1 MISGSRPL
9 FTPTLE
15 QMSRHPGNERVER
28 PCKSTSAGKP
38 TKAGVPRVCL
48 LRSRD
53 ATSRAGTGRPRKKR
67 KKKLLCVPGGRF
79 VSRTWSG
86 GAPSNAN
93 RRAAVRLASRA
104 SSRCIPSRCGQ
115 HGRSPPSSHPAACVP
130 VGRLSR
136 HMPAEHLGRAL
147 CLFFYH
153 PSSPFPVVCVHAPT
167 PTPHTLESDSL
178 LFFAAL
184 ECGLQ
189 TDLGRSASKSEM
201 PRLFDLIAIA
211 ADEKFSGRNECLR

>member
-147 CLFFYH
+147 CLFFIIHH
-153 PSSPFPVVCVHAPT
+153 PLSQLSVSTHQPRLHT
-167 PTPHTLESDSL
+167 PLNQT
-178 LFFAAL
+178 LFFFL
-184 ECGLQ
+184 PLSNVVFKLILG
-189 TDLGRSASKSEM
+189 DLRRKAKCRGS
-201 PRLFDLIAIA
+201 LI
-211 ADEKFSGRNECLR
+211 